1 MYLQGTHGALGALF
15 RLASA
20 LAAAAAVL
28 VLDDVVDL
36 CDLARAQEARKPG
49 PQQIRTCTRIRER
62 LQTLEEGPH
71 RLLSATVASQ
81 LLTGHAALASGVVT
95 VVSPTTLTL
104 GRSIAQQ
111 YGMPSYGPRH
121 AAHLLGLPRVG
132 SED

>member
-1 MYLQGTHGALGALF
+1 MGRSVPSSGWLL
-15 RLASA
+15 RLLLPPPCSFWMTLSISAISRERKKPANQDRNKSAPAPAS
-20 LAAAAAVL
+20 
-28 VLDDVVDL
+28 
-36 CDLARAQEARKPG
+36 G
-49 PQQIRTCTRIRER
+49 ER

-71 RLLSATVASQ
+71 RLLSAPVASR

-111 YGMPSYGPRH
+111 HGMPSYGPRH